1 MMATVRYCEI
11 LHGRFNVNKMC
22 TAAVE
27 AVEAAATTTTMVVV
41 VIYNIRDLS
50 F

>member
-1 MMATVRYCEI
+1 MMGTARYCEI
-11 LHGRFNVNKMC
+11 LHGRFNVDKIC

-27 AVEAAATTTTMVVV
+27 AAAEAAAMVVV

>member
-11 LHGRFNVNKMC
+11 LPGRFNVYKIC
-22 TAAVE
+22 AA
-27 AVEAAATTTTMVVV
+27 AVEAAATTTTTTVVV
-41 VIYNIRDLS
+41 MIYNIRHLS